1 MPAMNWAEIKKRT
14 IRIVARVR
22 HWTRGHVPFGLRL
35 PLGLVI
41 IAGGFLGFLPIL
53 GFWMIPVGIA
63 VAALDVAPMWRWA
76 RATLSPGRALAL
88 MGYDRDAKARDK
100 ARLDDAP

>member
-1 MPAMNWAEIKKRT
+1 MPRMNWAEIRKRT

-35 PLGLVI
+35 PLGIII

-76 RATLSPGRALAL
+76 RARLTPGEALRL
-88 MGYDRDAKARDK
+88 IGYDRRAREADK
-100 ARLDDAP
+100 ARMGEDG

>member
-1 MPAMNWAEIKKRT
+1 MNWAEIKKRT
-14 IRIVARVR
+14 LRIVARVR

-41 IAGGFLGFLPIL
+41 IALGFLGFLPVL
-53 GFWMIPVGIA
+53 GFWMIPVGVA

-76 RATLSPGRALAL
+76 RDHLSPREALRL
-88 MGYDRDAKARDK
+88 IGYDQKAKADDK
-100 ARLDDAP
+100 ARIGKDG

>member
-1 MPAMNWAEIKKRT
+1 MNWAEIKKRV

-22 HWTRGHVPFGLRL
+22 LWTRSHVPFGLRL

-41 IAGGFLGFLPIL
+41 ICLGFLGFLPVL

-76 RATLSPGRALAL
+76 RDHLSPRQALRL
-88 MGYDRDAKARDK
+88 IGYDREARDADR
-100 ARLDDAP
+100 ARMGEDG

>member
-1 MPAMNWAEIKKRT
+1 MNWAEIKKKT
-14 IRIVARVR
+14 IKIVARVR
-22 HWTRGHVPFGLRL
+22 HWTRSHVPFGLRL

-41 IAGGFLGFLPIL
+41 ICAGFLGFLPFL

-76 RATLSPGRALAL
+76 RDKVGRGVARPPLAK
-88 MGYDRDAKARDK
+88 DEKARREDA
-100 ARLDDAP
+100 ARLSDDG